1 VVERIMEERTYD
13 RDPVHEM
20 GVVAKVVDEV
30 CCNTHHDDG
39 ADEVQNVVRS
49 DERTVHLVRANSG
62 RAVVGVC
69 VSAASH
75 FDMLDSGK
83 N

>member
-39 ADEVQNVVRS
+39 EHGSQ
-49 DERTVHLVRANSG
+49 
-62 RAVVGVC
+62 
-69 VSAASH
+69 
-75 FDMLDSGK
+75 
-83 N
+83 